1 MDRIMTEEKSYKE
14 LITEQV
20 EELQGLKYS
29 VTRLAN
35 EIETL
40 DKILKELI
48 AVNQLLIA
56 KLKDSLIPVLKADL
70 EPKRKLDKEVK

>member
-1 MDRIMTEEKSYKE
+1 MEKETKPVKE
-14 LITEQV
+14 LIVEQV

-40 DKILKELI
+40 TKAIIELT
-48 AVNQLLIA
+48 AVNQLFMA
-56 KLKDSLIPVLKADL
+56 KLLDVAIPVVKGNL
-70 EPKRKLDKEVK
+70 EPKSTHWKEVSK

>member
-56 KLKDSLIPVLKADL
+56 KLKDSLIPVLKAD
-70 EPKRKLDKEVK
+70 

>member
-1 MDRIMTEEKSYKE
+1 MTEEKSYKE

-56 KLKDSLIPVLKADL
+56 KLKDSLIPVLKAD
-70 EPKRKLDKEVK
+70 

>member
-1 MDRIMTEEKSYKE
+1 MTEEKSYKE

-48 AVNQLLIA
+48 TVNQLLIA

-70 EPKRKLDKEVK
+70 EARKVRRKIEEKLGE

>member
-1 MDRIMTEEKSYKE
+1 MEKEKLLKE
-14 LITEQV
+14 LIVEQV

-40 DKILKELI
+40 TKAIIELT
-48 AVNQLLIA
+48 AVNQLFMA
-56 KLKDSLIPVLKADL
+56 KLLDVAIPVVKGNL
-70 EPKRKLDKEVK
+70 EPKSKLGKR

>member
-1 MDRIMTEEKSYKE
+1 MTEEKSYKE

-48 AVNQLLIA
+48 TVNQLLIA

>member
-1 MDRIMTEEKSYKE
+1 MTEEKSYKE